1 MKLSGTLQLVSTFRC
16 SPLEVPLQT
25 AARESGIASVVRIT
39 PPQRL
44 IQYML
49 APSEDSEDI
58 IGTIV
63 LIRMED
69 WLREYVVS
77 DSGPLSDAV
86 ARHELRRQL
95 DEFLSHLAILTMRG
109 RPVWLIICPS
119 NGWISEH
126 YKMTTLCRTMA
137 NLLALRIRNLPQAL
151 ILNWTDS
158 LSNADINDRETDRN
172 DHVPFT
178 APAFQALSVSIV
190 SQVAEQVA
198 SSDMAPDVRASTGSA
213 ELAAFLARLLVNV
226 TITPA
231 SAEDRGHIDRIL
243 RTAASFSLAGE
254 DPTLSEAAIDKVM
267 SSEYCCVMSVSD
279 RLSQY
284 GVSGVVAGHTEADA
298 LVVDALSLSCTVLGK
313 QVEYALLSALAQIAT
328 SRQLAKVVFQ
338 FRPGERNQPTH
349 AFLRTAAKEEPD
361 HQFVLP
367 VEEISTRIEQSA
379 IAPNEWTLE
388 VVIPQRGSSPLSV

>member
-1 MKLSGTLQLVSTFRC
+1 MKFGGAVQLVSTFRC
-16 SPLEVPLQT
+16 SPLQVPLL
-25 AARESGIASVVRIT
+25 AATRESGIASTVRIT
-39 PPQRL
+39 PPKRL
-44 IQYML
+44 IQHML

-126 YKMTTLCRTMA
+126 YKMATLCRTMA
-137 NLLALRIRNLPQAL
+137 NLLAVRIRNLPQAS
-151 ILNWTDS
+151 ILNWPDS
-158 LSNADINDRETDRN
+158 LSSEDTNDRERDKN
-172 DHVPFT
+172 DHVPLTT
-178 APAFQALSVSIV
+178 AAFEALAASIAG
-190 SQVAEQVA
+190 QVARQIAFSDTNPEVTA
-198 SSDMAPDVRASTGSA
+198 SPGSA
-213 ELAAFLARLLVNV
+213 ELAGFLARLLVHV
-226 TITPA
+226 TVTPA
-231 SAEDRGHIDRIL
+231 SANDRGHIDRIL

-254 DPTLSEAAIDKVM
+254 DPTLSEAAINKVM
-267 SSEYCCVMSVSD
+267 GSEYCFIVRVSD
-279 RLSQY
+279 RLAQY
-284 GVSGVVAGHTEADA
+284 GASGVIVGRVESDA
-298 LVVDALSLSCTVLGK
+298 LVVEVLSLSCTVLGK
-313 QVEYALLSALAQIAT
+313 QVEYTVLSALAQVAT
-328 SRQLAKVVFQ
+328 SRQLARLVFQ
-338 FRPGERNQPTH
+338 CRPSGRNQPTY
-349 AFLRTAAKEEPD
+349 AFLRSAADEEAD
-361 HQFVLP
+361 QFVLS
-367 VEEISTRIEQSA
+367 VDQVNSRIEQSA